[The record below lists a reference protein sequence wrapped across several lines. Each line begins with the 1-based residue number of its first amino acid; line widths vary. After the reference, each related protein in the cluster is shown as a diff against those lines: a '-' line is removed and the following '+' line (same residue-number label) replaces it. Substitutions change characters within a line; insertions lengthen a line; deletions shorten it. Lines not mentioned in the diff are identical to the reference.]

1 MERLST
7 VEKDIT
13 HKAQSVKEGNNMG
26 RAIAGAGRL
35 ETIMRF
41 IEKYPEF
48 SKEGKGYESVFGN
61 IEQQI
66 KNSEGLEKRGETDDL
81 GLRANIDAA
90 YNKAK
95 SMISQEDWEK
105 LEKGE

>member
-1 MERLST
+1 MERLSA

-26 RAIAGAGRL
+26 RAMADAGKS
-35 ETIMRF
+35 EVIMRF
-41 IEKYPEF
+41 IEKYPELA
-48 SKEGKGYESVFGN
+48 KEGEGYESVFGN

-66 KNSEGLEKRGETDDL
+66 KNSEGIIKRGETDDL
-81 GLRANIDAA
+81 GLRTNIDKA
-90 YNKAK
+90 YEKAK

-105 LEKGE
+105 LEKGK